1 MKKNILISI
10 VILVA
15 IGLAI
20 FAAYLI
26 DMNCMKNNKAVVFST
41 WGYQYVPPVEIDE
54 TINNFEENKI
64 VDEKQAVYDND
75 DNYLN
80 LTIPNDWEFESITD
94 FANDMYKCGLKIYP
108 RNSENYMSVYCTNR
122 FGVCGT
128 GLKVEKINLDNGIE
142 VEVGYYNGNENWE
155 YAYFEDGE
163 SKIVAWNSGLVGEDA
178 NDALEILKTVKYN
191 KNK

>member
-1 MKKNILISI
+1 MKKSILISI

-26 DMNCMKNNKAVVFST
+26 DMNCMKNNKAVIFST

-54 TINNFEENKI
+54 TVNTLKEKKALN
-64 VDEKQAVYDND
+64 EKQAIYDDGNE
-75 DNYLN
+75 YLN
-80 LTIPNDWEFESITD
+80 LTIPNDWKFETITD
-94 FANDMYKCGLKIYP
+94 FSNDMYKCGLKIYP
-108 RNSENYMSVYCTNR
+108 ENSEKHMNVYLANW

-163 SKIVAWNSGLVGEDA
+163 FKIAAWNSGLVGEDA
-178 NDALEILKTVKYN
+178 NTALEILKSIKY
-191 KNK
+191 KK